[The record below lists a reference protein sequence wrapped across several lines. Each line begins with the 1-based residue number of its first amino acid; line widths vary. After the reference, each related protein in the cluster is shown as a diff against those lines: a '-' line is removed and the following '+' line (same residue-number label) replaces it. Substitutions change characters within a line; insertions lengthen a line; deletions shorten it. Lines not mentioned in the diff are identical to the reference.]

1 MVFTLELRMKSS
13 SPLALNSGSSAVSFL
28 LHTGFLRVLQ
38 LSIKKYA
45 IALVFL
51 LGGAANTQTLNNR
64 LILIGDS
71 TMAPNNGYG
80 EVLCNALSDFH
91 ECWNL
96 AKNGR
101 SSKSFREE
109 GLWQDALEKLRSA
122 QPLSRQWILI
132 QFGHNDQPGKP
143 GRSTD
148 LESEYPSN
156 LARYIEE
163 ARNANLKPIL
173 VTPLIRR
180 SFKNGQHIDDL
191 MPWAQAMKSVASSLN
206 VPLIDLHASSRDKV
220 RSVGEAES
228 DRYAVSPP
236 GTKAFD
242 RTHLGPLGACIFARQ
257 VLGQLQRVTDGQ
269 INPPAMVDCQRIA
282 ETPSAPTKP

>member
-1 MVFTLELRMKSS
+1 MVFTLQALMKFLQPSAHNS
-13 SPLALNSGSSAVSFL
+13 GFSGISHDLQRRAAQVFQFPLMKYAMALALFLSG
-28 LHTGFLRVLQ
+28 TGF
-38 LSIKKYA
+38 A
-45 IALVFL
+45 
-51 LGGAANTQTLNNR
+51 QTMNNR
-64 LILIGDS
+64 LILVGDS

-80 EVLCNALSDFH
+80 EVLCQALLDTTD
-91 ECWNL
+91 CWNL

-109 GLWQDALEKLRSA
+109 GLWQDALEKVRFA
-122 QPLSRQWILI
+122 RPLPAQWILI

-143 GRSTD
+143 GRSTH
-148 LESEYPSN
+148 LESEYPAN

-191 MPWAQAMKSVASSLN
+191 MPWAQAMKSVASRLD

-242 RTHLGPLGACIFARQ
+242 RTHLGPLGACIFAAQ
-257 VLGQLQRVTDGQ
+257 VLAQLPRVTEGQ
-269 INPPAMVDCQRIA
+269 INAPAMLDCARIS
-282 ETPSAPTKP
+282 ETPSGPTKP